1 MSVNLNND
9 TVCTMQQKQNFKVR
23 NAKRYDMRKETNE
36 KEKI

>member
-9 TVCTMQQKQNFKVR
+9 TVCTMQQKPKFKVR
-23 NAKRYDMRKETNE
+23 NAKGYDMRKESNE